1 MTLLLLYKD
10 SYFIKN
16 FYLLKYENRI
26 MKVFDKV
33 LKNHISI
40 EVLC

>member
-10 SYFIKN
+10 Y